1 LSPPELDPEE
11 LLERIWARDPTV
23 WTGHDEAHWLGWL
36 DEPRRM
42 RERIAEI
49 AEFVRSVPDVVDDVV
64 LLGMGGSS
72 LAPEVLR
79 RVFGADRFHVL
90 DTTHPKAIR
99 RLADSLTLDRTL
111 FVVSSKS
118 GGTLETRSHFDFFWE
133 KSRGNRSDRFVVI
146 TDPGSPLEQLA
157 RTRDMRVFAG
167 EPTIGGRYSA
177 LSMFGVLPAAL
188 MSVDLER
195 LLDRAEAMLNACR
208 DADANPG
215 LELGLALGNAW
226 QEGLDKVVITPNP
239 HGFGLWVEQLLAE
252 STGKEGRG
260 LVPAPDESRE
270 GADRQAR
277 SVELEDPYDLG
288 SEFFRWEFA
297 TAVAGAI
304 LEINPFDQP
313 NVQEAKDR
321 TSQLLSGQ
329 GRGTVPE
336 TRPEGTAEE
345 LFAQARPGDYV
356 AIQAFV
362 DPAEEERLRPLR
374 ERARA
379 ATGCVV
385 TVGLGPRYLHSTGQL
400 HKGGAP
406 IGCFLQVVDET
417 GPELPIPGQK
427 FGFGRLIKAQ
437 AEGDYAALK
446 ERDRPVARMRLEE
459 IT

>member
-1 LSPPELDPEE
+1 VIEPAELV
-11 LLERIWARDPTV
+11 ERIWERDPTV
-23 WTGHDEAHWLGWL
+23 WTGRDEAQWLGWL

-42 RERIAEI
+42 HERIHELAEI
-49 AEFVRSVPDVVDDVV
+49 AEAAAVADDIV

-79 RVFGADRFHVL
+79 RAFERDRFHVL

-99 RLADSLTLDRTL
+99 RLADALDLGRTL

-133 KSRGNRSDRFVVI
+133 RGGKRGERFVTI

-157 RTRDMRVFAG
+157 KTRGSRVFAG

-177 LSMFGVLPAAL
+177 LSPFGLVPAAL
-188 MSVDLER
+188 MGVDVAR
-195 LLDRAEAMLNACR
+195 LIERAESTLNACR
-208 DADANPG
+208 VVEDNPG
-215 LELGLALGNAW
+215 LALGLALGAAW
-226 QEGLDKVVITPNP
+226 QEGRDKVIPQPNSY
-239 HGFGLWVEQLLAE
+239 GFGLWVEQLLAE
-252 STGKEGRG
+252 STGKNGRG
-260 LVPAPDESRE
+260 LVPAPGESPD

-277 SVELEDPYDLG
+277 EVELADPYDLG

-321 TSQLLSGQ
+321 TSQILSGRGQ
-329 GRGTVPE
+329 GTVPE

-362 DPAEEERLRPLR
+362 DPAEEERLRPLV
-374 ERARA
+374 EQARA

-385 TVGLGPRYLHSTGQL
+385 TFGLGPRYLHSTGQL

-406 IGCFLQVVDET
+406 IGCFLQVVDDT
-417 GPELPIPGQK
+417 GPELAIPGQK

-446 ERDRPVARMRLEE
+446 ERGRPVARVRLEE